1 MLVGWS
7 RRPRIYAETQ
17 PRHRPRKALNVSN
30 ATSEPVSL
38 QLNTSLANALG
49 ALKHRPSERISI
61 NTKQPV
67 FSSDLMTVATLAD
80 WSPPEDRDTW
90 FGVNP
95 IARSIRRGRGTEADV
110 TRVRAVWA
118 DLDIKDGSLASLAE
132 CFAVVDLLS
141 VWVGSPPSVLIE
153 SGHGLQPIWRMR
165 STPTHPNR
173 VAEHWPGSAGDMWPL
188 QRWRT
193 ECARWGGLVAVAAE
207 TVHPSARVDSV
218 HDLARVLRCPG
229 TVNHK
234 QSLAPVPVRTALNAA
249 ARGVTRRGLVNV
261 LDGHSIVAAPTTA
274 TVRGVPTA
282 PREAVEWIN
291 AQPGAL
297 ADATEMLALGRY
309 QAMLDL
315 LDYEG
320 LVRLFSTG
328 TDAEGSAHHLMLKR
342 VQHAV
347 FRATEGSAGL
357 VLALLFIERAYLEV
371 MQLRRDGT
379 VSGEGRAD
387 SVALQ
392 DYYRAVVGAV
402 SRARGRVAPPA
413 MPRRDD
419 GRLYVKVRASEVP
432 A

>member
-1 MLVGWS
+1 M
-7 RRPRIYAETQ
+7 Y
-17 PRHRPRKALNVSN
+17 
-30 ATSEPVSL
+30 
-38 QLNTSLANALG
+38 
-49 ALKHRPSERISI
+49 
-61 NTKQPV
+61 
-67 FSSDLMTVATLAD
+67 
-80 WSPPEDRDTW
+80 
-90 FGVNP
+90 FGVLP
-95 IARSIRRGRGTEADV
+95 IARSVRRGRGTEADV

-118 DLDIKDGSLASLAE
+118 DLDVKNGSLASLSE
-132 CFAVVDLLS
+132 CYAVTDLLS
-141 VWVGSPPSVLIE
+141 EWVGSPPSVLIE
-153 SGHGLQPIWRMR
+153 SGHGLQPIWRIR

-173 VAEHWPGSAGDMWPL
+173 VAEHWPGSPGELWPL

-193 ECARWGGLVAVAAE
+193 ECARWGGLVALAAE
-207 TVHPSARVDSV
+207 TVHPGARVDSV
-218 HDLARVLRCPG
+218 YDLARVLRCPS

-234 QSLAPVPVRTALNAA
+234 QSQAPVPVCTALNAA

-261 LDGHSIVAAPTTA
+261 LDSHSIVAAPTTA

-309 QAMLDL
+309 RAMLDL

-328 TDAEGSAHHLMLKR
+328 TDDEGSAHHLMLKR

-392 DYYRAVVGAV
+392 DYYRAVFGAV
-402 SRARGRVAPPA
+402 SRARSRETPLSV
-413 MPRRDD
+413 PRRDD
-419 GRLYVKVRASEVP
+419 GRLYVKVRASG
-432 A
+432 ALA